1 MLMINANDVFTNLL
15 VTSQAQLRAKEE
27 NKLIVYE
34 NTNFTKCNR
43 MRKNLKNKKVKNSR
57 RIGKCKQFEL

>member
-1 MLMINANDVFTNLL
+1 MLMINANDFFTNLL

-43 MRKNLKNKKVKNSR
+43 MRKNLENKKVKNSR